1 MTPSPHRRPVLFFPA
16 SALALSA
23 LLLLGGGCASPTK
36 KKSAEDA
43 ASTNARY
50 SPAMSTEL
58 GRVISYDPAAANV
71 IIEFS
76 SLANP
81 PADLAGRALIARNPD
96 TLAPTARLIAIA
108 HRSGHVFGA
117 YVVAGQPAPDDK
129 VVIPPPF

>member
-1 MTPSPHRRPVLFFPA
+1 VA
-16 SALALSA
+16 A
-23 LLLLGGGCASPTK
+23 LLLNGCASRAK
-36 KKSAEDA
+36 KTSEGRAPE
-43 ASTNARY
+43 TARY

-71 IIEFS
+71 LIEFS

-96 TLAPTARLIAIA
+96 TLAPTARLVAIA
-108 HRSGHVFGA
+108 HRSGRVFGA
-117 YVVAGQPAPDDK
+117 YVVAGQPAPDDE